1 MQMEPITSLFT
12 QSFTA
17 ILSENLGPGN
27 FILFFLLFCLIHFFL
42 ICFCKTASS
51 YFGILLQNSI
61 LNKSDHCRC
70 PSPTPGG
77 VIMLLY

>member
-17 ILSENLGPGN
+17 ILYGN

-51 YFGILLQNSI
+51 YFGILLQKSI